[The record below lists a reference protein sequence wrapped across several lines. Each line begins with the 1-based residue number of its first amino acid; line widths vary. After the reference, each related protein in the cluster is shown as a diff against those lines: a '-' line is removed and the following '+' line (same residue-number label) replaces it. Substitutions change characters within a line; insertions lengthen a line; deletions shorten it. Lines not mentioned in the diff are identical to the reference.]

1 MYNWTYPCSGPIS
14 LGMLCR
20 EVDSGIQTRD
30 DASKERL
37 ADGRDSD
44 EIISGDVSK
53 DQLEHIKIQ
62 VVCRD
67 HLIVFE
73 V

>member
-1 MYNWTYPCSGPIS
+1 
-14 LGMLCR
+14 MLCR